1 MGMRTTSH
9 LENSSSYCFAL
20 LLGLYTS
27 PTLTAV
33 SKGFE
38 CIGLCVALYE
48 TQGIQEAQVSKY
60 ILDLLPTKETSPQNL
75 SGFELIN
82 GHNQIVCVL

>member
-1 MGMRTTSH
+1 M
-9 LENSSSYCFAL
+9 
-20 LLGLYTS
+20 
-27 PTLTAV
+27 
-33 SKGFE
+33 
-38 CIGLCVALYE
+38 ALYE